1 MPVTQHMKNKS
12 CPWLHR
18 NFAVTL
24 AYMEPCLNEQ
34 NKKAQ
39 IFNFYSSKDLKV
51 QDQGTSRF
59 DIQLNLLPVS
69 QISLF
74 SVLSPSRKG
83 HQSQS
88 GEVAHT
94 FNFSTQEAETGKSL
108 CSQDHHSLH
117 NKFQARQT
125 YSVRPCLKRRW
136 GTNFINEDKLL
147 MTLPQEVIH
156 FKCCHT
162 GDQGLMCEFNRD
174 INIQYVVGGPW
185 SPGIGTAIYWLW
197 NPVSTLAK

>member
-59 DIQLNLLPVS
+59 DI
-69 QISLF
+69 
-74 SVLSPSRKG
+74 
-83 HQSQS
+83 
-88 GEVAHT
+88 
-94 FNFSTQEAETGKSL
+94 
-108 CSQDHHSLH
+108 
-117 NKFQARQT
+117 
-125 YSVRPCLKRRW
+125 
-136 GTNFINEDKLL
+136 
-147 MTLPQEVIH
+147 
-156 FKCCHT
+156 
-162 GDQGLMCEFNRD
+162 
-174 INIQYVVGGPW
+174 
-185 SPGIGTAIYWLW
+185 
-197 NPVSTLAK
+197 